1 MTRSPPDRAT
11 FIAAFERQVVI
22 TTALGSPLLARL
34 FEHVVADLAGD
45 GPVWRLIRDWPGDPA
60 EEVLPLRLSAGLHL
74 LAIEGRAPDLA
85 RHLPSLGG
93 VPEWPGLWQAACAV
107 MEAEAP
113 FLRAFLDQP
122 PQTNEVGR
130 TATLLGGFLTIA
142 AETGRPLALRE
153 IGASGGLILRWDQYH
168 YETDAF
174 AWGDATAP
182 VTIKARWYG
191 SPPPLNAT
199 PVITSRRGC
208 DIAPVDISDAAA
220 RNRLL
225 AYVWPDQDARL
236 AVLRAALAAGA
247 LDPPPL
253 DRMNA
258 GPWVAQMLA
267 ERPAGAA
274 LVVHHSYVWAY
285 LSVEERADIVR
296 HLNTEG
302 ARATAEAPLAWLRM
316 EPTDDG
322 TGMEVLL
329 TLWPGGST
337 RRLAL
342 CQAHGRWIDWQGPS
356 S

>member
-1 MTRSPPDRAT
+1 MTSYATDRAT
-11 FIAAFERQVVI
+11 FITAFERQVII

-45 GPVWRLIRDWPGDPA
+45 GPAWRLIHDWQGDPA

-74 LAIEGRAPDLA
+74 LAIEGRAPELA

-93 VPEWPGLWQAACAV
+93 TPEWPALWQAACAL

-113 FLRAFLDQP
+113 FLRAFLRQP

-153 IGASGGLILRWDQYH
+153 IGASGGLILRWDQYR

-174 AWGDATAP
+174 AWGDAAAP
-182 VTIKARWYG
+182 VTISARWYG
-191 SPPPLNAT
+191 KPPPLN
-199 PVITSRRGC
+199 VIPIVTSRRGC
-208 DIAPVDISDAAA
+208 DIAPVDITDAAA

-225 AYVWPDQDARL
+225 AYVWPDQAARI
-236 AVLRAALAAGA
+236 AVLRDALAAGA
-247 LDPPPL
+247 LDPPAL

-258 GPWVAQMLA
+258 GAWLAGMLA
-267 ERPAGAA
+267 ERPRDEA

-285 LSVEERADIVR
+285 LSADERANIVR
-296 HLNTEG
+296 HLGEAG

-329 TLWPGGST
+329 TLWPGGAT

-356 S
+356 